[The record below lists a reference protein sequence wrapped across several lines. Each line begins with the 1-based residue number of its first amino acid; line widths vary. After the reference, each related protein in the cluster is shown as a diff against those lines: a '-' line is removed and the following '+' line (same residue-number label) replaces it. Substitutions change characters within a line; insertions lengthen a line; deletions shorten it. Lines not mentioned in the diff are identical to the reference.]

1 MIKVDHLKAI
11 PIIALPLVAVP
22 LVLKLV
28 VQLLLTLLLLLLL
41 LLLLMVLVA
50 KNGFVLNSGKVNG
63 HLVEFNLEVVS
74 PSGSAFK

>member
-41 LLLLMVLVA
+41 MVLVA

-63 HLVEFNLEVVS
+63 QLVEFNLEVVS